1 MAHLKTALILL
12 SSALIASSFA
22 FAQDLG
28 TYRPG
33 SPYSAAQASDA
44 AVCSS
49 QCSGDAAC
57 RGWNF
62 VRANPRQRNGICE
75 FNSVAVDP
83 IQSPISVSANL
94 TVVNNVTGQN
104 RIIPAGVRTTRIGS
118 PSVNTTRIGAP
129 AVSPA
134 PRTAAA
140 PIQQRQTQQLQR
152 QIAQTQAPQPQAIQ
166 KQQNQSGLSIAE
178 QLSPLSQ
185 AQPTTSSRRVIRQ
198 AVPQQTQAQSASFHH
213 NLGGT
218 PSAIQS
224 PRPQQGT
231 INPAHI
237 TRSHNGL
244 PPRAPAGLQQ
254 QAKPQ
259 QAPQFSGANPRLQQ
273 QLLNAQRRGVTQTAL
288 HPVSAVPQQAIKPS
302 ITQPQA
308 QPQAPQQQVNTPR
321 RGSLIEALTRPDAAK
336 AAQQRPLQQQYPA
349 PTLPPSYGPP
359 PSKNLYGHLNDDVL
373 VPKTLTPEDL
383 SGPADEAIPTVS
395 SVPVIPVERGS
406 FSSLAGG

>member
-12 SSALIASSFA
+12 SSALITSSFA
-22 FAQDLG
+22 VAQDPG

-62 VRANPRQRNGICE
+62 VRSNPRQKNGICE

-83 IQSPISVSANL
+83 IQSPISVSANV
-94 TVVNNVTGQN
+94 TIVNNISGQN

-129 AVSPA
+129 APTARPA

-140 PIQQRQTQQLQR
+140 PIRPRQTQQLQR
-152 QIAQTQAPQPQAIQ
+152 QISQTQAPQAQAQ
-166 KQQNQSGLSIAE
+166 TVQTQQGQRGLSIAE

-185 AQPTTSSRRVIRQ
+185 TQPAPSSRRVIRQ
-198 AVPQQTQAQSASFHH
+198 AVPQQTQAQSASFRH
-213 NLGGT
+213 NLGGASS
-218 PSAIQS
+218 PIQAQ
-224 PRPQQGT
+224 RPQQSA

-244 PPRAPAGLQQ
+244 PPRAPVGLQQ
-254 QAKPQ
+254 QATPQ
-259 QAPQFSGANPRLQQ
+259 HFPQYSGADPRLQQ
-273 QLLNAQRRGVTQTAL
+273 QLLNAQRR
-288 HPVSAVPQQAIKPS
+288 KPF
-302 ITQPQA
+302 
-308 QPQAPQQQVNTPR
+308 NNR
-321 RGSLIEALTRPDAAK
+321 
-336 AAQQRPLQQQYPA
+336 
-349 PTLPPSYGPP
+349 
-359 PSKNLYGHLNDDVL
+359 
-373 VPKTLTPEDL
+373 
-383 SGPADEAIPTVS
+383 
-395 SVPVIPVERGS
+395 
-406 FSSLAGG
+406 